1 MPTVQF
7 GTYKLKG
14 TESFEA
20 TLSALQQGYKG
31 IDTATCYDNEK
42 QVKDIIVEVPLKCK
56 APQYS
61 RLGKLSQLVVLEGR
75 TCLFRPNC
83 GEVILEWIPSLRS
96 QGIILELI

>member
-42 QVKDIIVEVPLKCK
+42 QVKNINFEIPL
-56 APQYS
+56 S
-61 RLGKLSQLVVLEGR
+61 S
-75 TCLFRPNC
+75 F
-83 GEVILEWIPSLRS
+83 
-96 QGIILELI
+96 